1 MTRSSDAKEQRVRI
15 CLGFWFCCLGRYLP
29 SSCLQWQVDTC
40 RHCFCGVQWM
50 LENTSKA
57 LADQFDPCITG
68 LILASFDGF
77 ISRKARFC
85 KEGVGLAGQVRSSKM
100 LNSDSAH
107 AARLICSRCRP
118 HLNFISGENGSG
130 KSAALQCLQVCL
142 GVQARLTGRARSGK
156 ELINDNAATATAK
169 VVLWNTVRPPS
180 CACGSSALAWTCSP

>member
-1 MTRSSDAKEQRVRI
+1 M
-15 CLGFWFCCLGRYLP
+15 
-29 SSCLQWQVDTC
+29 
-40 RHCFCGVQWM
+40 
-50 LENTSKA
+50 
-57 LADQFDPCITG
+57 
-68 LILASFDGF
+68 
-77 ISRKARFC
+77 
-85 KEGVGLAGQVRSSKM
+85 GLAGQVRSSKM

-169 VVLWNTVRPPS
+169 VVLWNTVGFQFAPVAHLPLPGVAHPDATTDRLCGCYCLVRRLRRRHLRNMNAWRPDAGIFRVFTVS
-180 CACGSSALAWTCSP
+180 IKYWLS

>member
-1 MTRSSDAKEQRVRI
+1 MI
-15 CLGFWFCCLGRYLP
+15 L
-29 SSCLQWQVDTC
+29 
-40 RHCFCGVQWM
+40 
-50 LENTSKA
+50 A
-57 LADQFDPCITG
+57 LHG

-107 AARLICSRCRP
+107 AARLICSRCQAAP
-118 HLNFISGENGSG
+118 ELHIWGGTAPG

-156 ELINDNAATATAK
+156 ELINDNRCHSHGQGGAVEHGAPPILRLWLICPCLDLLTLTPLPTDCVAATA
-169 VVLWNTVRPPS
+169 L
-180 CACGSSALAWTCSP
+180 